1 MKWKKNEILVS
12 LLCVL
17 PSVLLITATLFVV
30 PRVAATNKPEE
41 TSTAPI
47 VDIDNQKEHMPDAV
61 ESVFS
66 NKQKDMLEDERLEH
80 QEEAEYMTGTTRISQ
95 PIEST
100 VSEGTIEN
108 SQTVD
113 FTDLATPENMEF
125 PATSEGITTN
135 VSEEGNQTSET
146 VKSTETTGNSYP

>member
-12 LLCVL
+12 LLCVF

-80 QEEAEYMTGTTRISQ
+80 HRQRPDRTGAC
-95 PIEST
+95 P
-100 VSEGTIEN
+100 
-108 SQTVD
+108 
-113 FTDLATPENMEF
+113 
-125 PATSEGITTN
+125 
-135 VSEEGNQTSET
+135 
-146 VKSTETTGNSYP
+146 

>member
-12 LLCVL
+12 LLCVF

-80 QEEAEYMTGTTRISQ
+80 QEEVEYMAGTTISQ
-95 PIEST
+95 TIEFT
-100 VSEGTIEN
+100 TSEEIIEN

>member
-12 LLCVL
+12 LLYVF

-41 TSTAPI
+41 TSTDPI
-47 VDIDNQKEHMPDAV
+47 VDIDDQKEHMSDTV

-66 NKQKDMLEDERLEH
+66 NKPKDMLEDEQLEY
-80 QEEAEYMTGTTRISQ
+80 QEQAEYMTGTTISQ
-95 PIEST
+95 TIDST
-100 VSEGTIEN
+100 TSEQTIEN

-113 FTDLATPENMEF
+113 FTDLAVPENTEF
-125 PATSEGITTN
+125 PATSEGMTTN

-146 VKSTETTGNSYP
+146 VKSTETTGNSWL

>member
-12 LLCVL
+12 LLCVF

-80 QEEAEYMTGTTRISQ
+80 QQEAEHMAGTTISQ
-95 PIEST
+95 TIEFT
-100 VSEGTIEN
+100 TSEEIIEN

>member
-12 LLCVL
+12 LLCVF

-30 PRVAATNKPEE
+30 PRVATTNKPEE

-47 VDIDNQKEHMPDAV
+47 VDIDNQKEHMRDAV

-80 QEEAEYMTGTTRISQ
+80 QEEAEYMKGTTISQ
-95 PIEST
+95 TIEFT
-100 VSEGTIEN
+100 TSEEIIEN

-113 FTDLATPENMEF
+113 FTDLATPEDMEF
-125 PATSEGITTN
+125 PAMSEGMTTN

-146 VKSTETTGNSYP
+146 VKPTETTENSYP

>member
-12 LLCVL
+12 LLCVF

-30 PRVAATNKPEE
+30 PRVATTNKPEE

-80 QEEAEYMTGTTRISQ
+80 QEEAEYMTGTTISQ
-95 PIEST
+95 TIEFT
-100 VSEGTIEN
+100 TSEEIIEN

-113 FTDLATPENMEF
+113 FTDLATPEDMEF
-125 PATSEGITTN
+125 PAMSEGMTTN

-146 VKSTETTGNSYP
+146 VKPTETTENSYP